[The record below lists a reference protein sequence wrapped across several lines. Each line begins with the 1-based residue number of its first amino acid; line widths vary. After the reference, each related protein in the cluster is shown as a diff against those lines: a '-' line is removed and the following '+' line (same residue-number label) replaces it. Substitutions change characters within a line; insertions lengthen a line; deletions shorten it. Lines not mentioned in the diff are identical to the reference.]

1 MGSNIADDDY
11 LHITSPDPP
20 PDEQAEKEE
29 RLRELYQ
36 ALEKLPLALRTV
48 VVMRDLE
55 EMSYL
60 EISKALGW
68 RLGTVKSRL
77 FRARQELAALLR
89 PYWEDQE

>member
-1 MGSNIADDDY
+1 
-11 LHITSPDPP
+11 
-20 PDEQAEKEE
+20 
-29 RLRELYQ
+29 
-36 ALEKLPLALRTV
+36 
-48 VVMRDLE
+48 MRDLE

-60 EISKALGW
+60 EISEALGW